1 MKFTKRTRQV
11 LCVALAGLASA
22 ATAAAACPNSPL
34 NPEYLTCRAKEKLEN
49 EAKELKK
56 LDDAA
61 KGKGFADA
69 ADQTAKLA
77 AVGYFD
83 AAQGL
88 AKYANAA
95 EIATYDAAAR
105 AQGYRNLAFADARA
119 FTYGGYASLKARL
132 NAESLPITAA
142 DVEKLKTAY
151 FEGKAVALT
160 GYRAA
165 SPYLRGAVADGT
177 KLWDLISHACISGA
191 KSSAAAA
198 QSTVNTP
205 FQAMKALGSA
215 DTGLVNQITRAL
227 VSGKAGDETLV
238 AAMKQI
244 GKSIGI
250 LKPVSNY
257 ANASDYGASTWGISV
272 SSSAAWGVGASQTF
286 SFNMNT
292 APFSNGRYGFSVA
305 SVTGPTFVI
314 GTRDLIPGVAVAI
327 GLSVGTGDSTLA
339 NEGISFA
346 YGVSGGPFSAEMGWV
361 FPNPKMD
368 SVRLAFDAV
377 KTAEQAMI
385 AATKKNAS
393 GKDLLNAAY
402 KTGHQAFDAAMG
414 PLQSTIATLCS
425 VPGITGGL
433 GINFGADVA
442 TVPGYSTVLWSGT
455 I

>member
-1 MKFTKRTRQV
+1 M
-11 LCVALAGLASA
+11 
-22 ATAAAACPNSPL
+22 
-34 NPEYLTCRAKEKLEN
+34 N
-49 EAKELKK
+49 EASRI
-56 LDDAA
+56 AP
-61 KGKGFADA
+61 
-69 ADQTAKLA
+69 QLA
-77 AVGYFD
+77 RFGWFH
-83 AAQGL
+83 
-88 AKYANAA
+88 K
-95 EIATYDAAAR
+95 
-105 AQGYRNLAFADARA
+105 
-119 FTYGGYASLKARL
+119 
-132 NAESLPITAA
+132 
-142 DVEKLKTAY
+142 
-151 FEGKAVALT
+151 LT
-160 GYRAA
+160 GA
-165 SPYLRGAVADGT
+165 
-177 KLWDLISHACISGA
+177 
-191 KSSAAAA
+191 
-198 QSTVNTP
+198 
-205 FQAMKALGSA
+205 A

-292 APFSNGRYGFSVA
+292 APFSNGQYGFSVA

-361 FPNPKMD
+361 FPNPKMA